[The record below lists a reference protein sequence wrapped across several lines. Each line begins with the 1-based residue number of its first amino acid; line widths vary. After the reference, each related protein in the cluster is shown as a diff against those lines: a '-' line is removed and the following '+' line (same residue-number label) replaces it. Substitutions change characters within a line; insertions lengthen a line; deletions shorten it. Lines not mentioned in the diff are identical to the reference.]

1 MKKLDAVMNE
11 SKSNAAMVKATLKKI
26 GEENE
31 DFPDGATKSM
41 RVNMS
46 QSYVKSFAES
56 TRFMTCYDC
65 CSPLSL
71 FLYFFFSLSLFLYF
85 SLSLSRSRLFAV
97 FFPLALRPLIHS
109 SIFFHCLFIRR
120 RSVSAYSSSH
130 TVPAA
135 MKEYSE
141 ASSAFQQSLK
151 DRIKRQAEISA

>member
-56 TRFMTCYDC
+56 TH
-65 CSPLSL
+65 
-71 FLYFFFSLSLFLYF
+71 
-85 SLSLSRSRLFAV
+85 
-97 FFPLALRPLIHS
+97 LITH
-109 SIFFHCLFIRR
+109 
-120 RSVSAYSSSH
+120 
-130 TVPAA
+130 
-135 MKEYSE
+135 
-141 ASSAFQQSLK
+141 
-151 DRIKRQAEISA
+151 